1 MKKWSKK
8 SLWTFLIV
16 VIIVA
21 VFYAA
26 PRLPILTGYAS
37 KNLASGIFVS
47 GRTQDQVENQELNF
61 FPVNLA
67 KNRVDYDNQIVTSS
81 LLGLAKRKA
90 VYREGL
96 GCVSVI
102 GYTTDELKR
111 VKSPDINRFPGNQDT
126 IPWPMGDV
134 LSETLPAG
142 VDYSRLN
149 EIVDTAFDKA
159 GEERVKTFAL
169 LVVYRDTVIAEKYA
183 PGADKNTPL
192 LGWSMTKSVSNAL
205 AGILYRK
212 GLFDPAQPLG
222 IPEWSDDE
230 RENILLG
237 HMIHMNTGLEWV
249 ENYFNLS
256 HVTRMLYMEK
266 DMYQFA
272 IQSELKDP
280 PGDVWFY
287 SSGTPNIWSGKM
299 RTILGDGE
307 DYLAF
312 PSQELFHRIGM
323 TSVVLETDPAGNFV
337 FSSYMY
343 ATARDW
349 ARFGLLYLNDGIFN
363 GDTIL
368 SPSWVDYTR
377 QTASGSEGE
386 YGAYFW
392 LNRGDFLPD
401 VPEDLFYCQG
411 FKGQYVFIIPSCDL
425 VVVRLGYSVS
435 AFDKNDYLA
444 AIISCIPEGSGEQ

>member
-1 MKKWSKK
+1 MLKWTKKC
-8 SLWTFLIV
+8 LWILLMV

-21 VFYAA
+21 AFYAW

-47 GRTQDQVENQELNF
+47 GRTQDQVEGQELNF

-67 KNRVDYDNQIVTSS
+67 RNRVDYENKIVTSS
-81 LLGLAKRKA
+81 LLGLAKRRA

-96 GCVSVI
+96 GCVNVI
-102 GYTTDELKR
+102 GRTVDELKMVER
-111 VKSPDINRFPGNQDT
+111 PEIRNFPGNQDT
-126 IPWPMGDV
+126 IPWPMGNL
-134 LSETLPAG
+134 LSENLPAG
-142 VDYSRLN
+142 VNYSSLN
-149 EIVDTAFDKA
+149 EIVDTAFDKT
-159 GEERVKTFAL
+159 GEDRVKTFAL
-169 LVVYRDTVIAEKYA
+169 IVVYRDTVIAEKYA
-183 PGADKNTPL
+183 PGVEVNTPL
-192 LGWSMTKSVSNAL
+192 LGWSMTKSVSGAM
-205 AGILYRK
+205 AGILNRK
-212 GLFDPAQPLG
+212 GLFDPYKPMA
-222 IPEWSDDE
+222 IPEWNDDE
-230 RENILLG
+230 RQEILFD
-237 HMIHMNTGLEWV
+237 HMLHMNTGLEWV

-256 HVTRMLYMEK
+256 HVTRMLYMEM
-266 DMYQFA
+266 DMYQYA

-299 RTILGDGE
+299 KTMLGDRD
-307 DYLAF
+307 DYLTF
-312 PSQELFHRIGM
+312 PWEELFHRIGM
-323 TSVVLETDPAGNFV
+323 TSVIMETDPSGNFV

-349 ARFGLLYLNDGIFN
+349 TRFGLLYLHDGVFN

-368 SPSWVDYTR
+368 SPSWIDYTR
-377 QTASGSEGE
+377 KPASGSEGE

-411 FKGQYVFIIPSCDL
+411 FKGQYVFIVPSCDL
-425 VVVRLGYSVS
+425 VVVRLGYSAS

-444 AIISCIPEGSGEQ
+444 AIIDCLPHFL